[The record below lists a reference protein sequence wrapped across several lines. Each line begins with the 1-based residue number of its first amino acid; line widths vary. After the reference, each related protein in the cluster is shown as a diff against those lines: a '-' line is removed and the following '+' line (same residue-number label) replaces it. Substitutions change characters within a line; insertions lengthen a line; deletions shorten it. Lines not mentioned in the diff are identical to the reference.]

1 MAIRKARMRIF
12 AVVVAIYGLAVPA
25 GALDADKFD
34 GPEQLVVRSTRIM
47 INNSATFQ
55 CGQRLVFEAPAAEV
69 KRGEITFQVK
79 SIPANKGECGCGE
92 CGCKARINDFHLY
105 RSRRK
110 RVDQAGYSIPDELV
124 AKGRIGPSASRTFVV
139 AAIHRVEV
147 RFDYYINFDCTD

>member
-1 MAIRKARMRIF
+1 MRIF
-12 AVVVAIYGLAVPA
+12 AMVVALYGLAVSA
-25 GALDADKFD
+25 GAVDIDKFD
-34 GPEQLVVRSTRIM
+34 GIEQLVVGSTRIM
-47 INNSATFQ
+47 INNSSTFQ

-79 SIPANKGECGCGE
+79 SIPADKGE
-92 CGCKARINDFHLY
+92 CGCKAHTNDFHLY

-124 AKGRIGPSASRTFVV
+124 AKGRIGPSGKRTFVV